1 MKRFFHSVRYFV
13 ISGFK
18 SKNLVFW
25 LILFPIVLGTF
36 FKAAFGGLYE
46 SDDMFIEDP
55 IKTAV
60 AGESAIFKV
69 ALDAVEQSGSSP
81 LDVVYTDSDTAMQ
94 MLKKGEVAGIIYI
107 ADDGRLSLSVM
118 ESEIQQQVLKG
129 FTDSYNANAAVITDI
144 VKSGKDVTKAAEVLS
159 QGGYTK
165 EISMKHGNSDIY
177 QQYFYNLIAMTALY
191 GSFIGVQ
198 IGINNQ
204 ANISALGARKNCSPM
219 PKSLAL
225 LADFTGGC
233 ILQTICMVICVTFL
247 AFVIKTDFCGRL
259 PLAYL
264 ASIVGGLTG
273 VSLGFLIGAVGR
285 WKEDV
290 KIGVSLIVTMP
301 LCFLSGLMVG
311 NMKGIMMNIAPW
323 FNKINPAAVIS
334 DSIYCLSVYD
344 SLDVYF
350 EKIAVMLITSAVLCV
365 LGIMLTRR
373 RRYASL

>member
-36 FKAAFGGLYE
+36 FKAAFSDLYE
-46 SDDMFIEDP
+46 SDDMFIKDP

-69 ALDAVEQSGSSP
+69 TLDAVEQSGGLP
-81 LDVVYTDSDTAMQ
+81 LEAVYTDDDTALQ

-219 PKSLAL
+219 PKSMAL

-285 WKEDV
+285 WKEDA
-290 KIGVSLIVTMP
+290 KIGISLIVTMP

-334 DSIYCLSVYD
+334 DSIYCLSVYE

>member
-36 FKAAFGGLYE
+36 FKAAFSGLYE
-46 SDDMFIEDP
+46 SDDMFIKDP

-60 AGESAIFKV
+60 AGENVMFKTV
-69 ALDAVEQSGSSP
+69 MQAMKQSGSLP
-81 LDVVYTDSDTAMQ
+81 LEAVYTDDDTAMQ

-118 ESEIQQQVLKG
+118 ESEIKQQVLKG

-290 KIGVSLIVTMP
+290 KIGISLIVTMP

-311 NMKGIMMNIAPW
+311 NMKSIMMNIAPW

-334 DSIYCLSVYD
+334 DSIYSLSVYEN
-344 SLDVYF
+344 LDVYF

>member
-69 ALDAVEQSGSSP
+69 ALDAVEQSGGLP
-81 LDVVYTDSDTAMQ
+81 LEAVYTDDDTALQ

-118 ESEIQQQVLKG
+118 ESELRQQVLKG

-219 PKSLAL
+219 PKSMAL

-290 KIGVSLIVTMP
+290 KIGVSFIVTMP

-334 DSIYCLSVYD
+334 DSIYSLSVYD

>member
-36 FKAAFGGLYE
+36 FKAAFSGLYE
-46 SDDMFIEDP
+46 SDDMFIKDP

-60 AGESAIFKV
+60 AGENMMFK
-69 ALDAVEQSGSSP
+69 AVTQAMEQSGNSL
-81 LDVVYTDSDTAMQ
+81 LDTVYTDDETALQ

-118 ESEIQQQVLKG
+118 ESEIEQQVLKG

-165 EISMKHGNSDIY
+165 EISMKHGNSDVY

-264 ASIVGGLTG
+264 ASVVGGLTG

-285 WKEDV
+285 WKEDA
-290 KIGVSLIVTMP
+290 KIGISLIVTMP

-334 DSIYCLSVYD
+334 DSIYSLSVYD

-350 EKIAVMLITSAVLCV
+350 EKIAVMLMTSAVLCV